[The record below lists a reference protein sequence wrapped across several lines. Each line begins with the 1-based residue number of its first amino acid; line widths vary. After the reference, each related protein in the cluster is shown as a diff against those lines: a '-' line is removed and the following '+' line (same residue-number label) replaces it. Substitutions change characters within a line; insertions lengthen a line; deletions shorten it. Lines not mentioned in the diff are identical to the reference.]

1 MGMFRLLPKIYETC
15 IKANSAVNI
24 PTLQLHFPMPFL
36 GIFVKT
42 FLDFIF
48 LPIRLGMLHFILHED
63 IVLHW
68 KQYCVS
74 FLLTNLDI
82 LDLLYIKIF
91 KVSTKKMQLIE
102 KSLSYN

>member
-1 MGMFRLLPKIYETC
+1 MSIKEGKLELEKCFQNVRGGMGMFRLLPKIYETC

-24 PTLQLHFPMPFL
+24 PTLELHFPMPFL

-63 IVLHW
+63 IVLH
-68 KQYCVS
+68 
-74 FLLTNLDI
+74 
-82 LDLLYIKIF
+82 
-91 KVSTKKMQLIE
+91 
-102 KSLSYN
+102 